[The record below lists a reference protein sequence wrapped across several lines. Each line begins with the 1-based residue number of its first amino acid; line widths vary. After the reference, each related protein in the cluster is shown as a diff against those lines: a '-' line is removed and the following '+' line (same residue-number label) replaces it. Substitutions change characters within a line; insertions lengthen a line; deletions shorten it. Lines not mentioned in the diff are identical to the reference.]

1 MPEKCSVEKES
12 VLSTYQAFSPE
23 TPARVVKRYRK
34 MIIDN
39 FINIKQKNLF
49 GVFFTNNMFF
59 KFSSLGGKVLVVQ
72 LIHLAAIAEGRRFQS
87 HQVRAFLHVLKN
99 SKRI

>member
-34 MIIDN
+34 MVIDIILSLLL
-39 FINIKQKNLF
+39 KYQAETLLS
-49 GVFFTNNMFF
+49 VFFT
-59 KFSSLGGKVLVVQ
+59 VLPK
-72 LIHLAAIAEGRRFQS
+72 E
-87 HQVRAFLHVLKN
+87 
-99 SKRI
+99 

>member
-23 TPARVVKRYRK
+23 TPARVVKRK

-39 FINIKQKNLF
+39 FII
-49 GVFFTNNMFF
+49 VT
-59 KFSSLGGKVLVVQ
+59 
-72 LIHLAAIAEGRRFQS
+72 
-87 HQVRAFLHVLKN
+87 
-99 SKRI
+99 